1 MAGMNERKLEVLEF
15 VAQEGE
21 VTPAQVAEALD
32 MEIHNARMQLQRYW
46 KMNLL
51 HRRMVNRRTKQ
62 RLYSISDEGG
72 ERIEWLKGEDRR
84 ITHLIQ
90 QLRKLRD
97 NR

>member
-15 VAQEGE
+15 VAHEGE

-62 RLYSISDEGG
+62 RLYSISIEGA
-72 ERIEWLKGEDRR
+72 ERIEWLS
-84 ITHLIQ
+84 
-90 QLRKLRD
+90 
-97 NR
+97 